1 MRFKLFLVLALC
13 AACLCEAPQIFAQ
26 EVKPS
31 DSVKPDS
38 VRTNT
43 VTTPEKKEGVKEKA
57 KEFLSLEEYGEW
69 MMNLFRTKD
78 IERFKYALE
87 YAGKQR
93 HFTQPDFASMSFV
106 FFGTTMRTYPETL
119 DVFFKTVGSLPAS
132 EQPIALMAVRYAN
145 VEKGNKLLE
154 DLLKKE
160 EFEKA
165 AKKYEEYAKYK
176 MPDLYKMGFSAEM
189 LDLLWSEF
197 FVTGDAKPIKRIT
210 EALPGLE
217 DEDNLGMVIVASAA
231 RWSLTSNA
239 VQFDR
244 VLEILKGFQKENP
257 SKAIADIIEKAEEGR
272 QERKT
277 DSDDSPAPTN
287 P

>member
-1 MRFKLFLVLALC
+1 MQFKLFLVLALC

-31 DSVKPDS
+31 ESIKPDS
-38 VRTNT
+38 IQTNT
-43 VTTPEKKEGVKEKA
+43 VTTPEKKEKEKA
-57 KEFLSLEEYGEW
+57 KEFLSLEEYSVW

-78 IERFKYALE
+78 LERFKYALE

-93 HFTQPDFASMSFV
+93 HFSQPDFASMSFV
-106 FFGTTMRTYPETL
+106 FFGAVMRTYPETL

-132 EQPIALMAVRYAN
+132 EQPVALMAVRYAN

-160 EFEKA
+160 EFEKT

-176 MPDLYKMGFSAEM
+176 MPDLYKIDFTPDV
-189 LDLLWSEF
+189 LDLLWGEF
-197 FVTGDAKPIKRIT
+197 FVTGEAKPVKRIT
-210 EALPGLE
+210 EALSGLE
-217 DEDNLGMVIVASAA
+217 DKDNMGVFIVASAA

-239 VQFDR
+239 VQFDK
-244 VLEILKGFQKENP
+244 VLEILKGIQKEN
-257 SKAIADIIEKAEEGR
+257 STKAIADIIEKAEEARKKG
-272 QERKT
+272 KT
-277 DSDDSPAPTN
+277 DSDAPEPTN
-287 P
+287 L